1 MKLQTAKYDNETL
14 SNEVLLFHFH
24 RRRFKAV
31 LLVVCIT
38 FACCSVPTLSLHA
51 PGTVELS

>member
-38 FACCSVPTLSLHA
+38 FACCSVPSLSLHA
-51 PGTVELS
+51 PSTIELS